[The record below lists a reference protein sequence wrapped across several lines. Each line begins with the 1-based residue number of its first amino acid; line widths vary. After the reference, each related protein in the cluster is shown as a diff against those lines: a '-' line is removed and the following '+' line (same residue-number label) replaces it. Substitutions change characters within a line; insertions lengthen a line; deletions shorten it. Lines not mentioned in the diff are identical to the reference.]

1 METGDFDQTPAPSC
15 RPSLTTLRPDQDDT
29 ATEDTGFSA
38 TRAATSRHHLP
49 KPSTSDPA
57 LVDRDLPAPP
67 VVSRSPPLKTP
78 SRPSKSEVENRDSSA
93 VRNAAALPRQISLVH
108 LSEKMAYSSPIRL
121 VDRECA
127 NTPLHRGGTHVQVH
141 HPGLL
146 DGADFCD
153 NEIQSPGSQSFISS
167 TQPSSPVSN
176 ESMMSG
182 EMHRVLSSGDISVT
196 EVTVPVHR
204 HKGHSIAVKVRPAF
218 SYYPTYS
225 PVLLGDQRGL
235 DYSHSA
241 NKAQPFD
248 PLADNTATVPS
259 DIDDLDAVISRDERR
274 DGDNEGEDDQG
285 LSSPTSKLLAFGP
298 ELPPQKDD
306 YHHHSHKSKVSPY
319 SGAADDRTMAHHLVE
334 TTQFSPIN
342 SESGRRA
349 LTEDGSFPDHSN
361 PERNL
366 PKRTMREYEAMP
378 SYSVKGLQFRNEVEQ
393 QITRGEIPDEGRQVA
408 DPQHRLIYSPIPVSK
423 IRPMFTNEPSS
434 SGHESRSSTFQD
446 GNLQRQAS
454 EGSSARTHSLG
465 STLDYKRTAQWLR
478 EILKYPETYT
488 SKFTELPPRSKMRR
502 PSSASQRRQSEAALS
517 NALPSRRMTGLS
529 SQSGRSEPKID
540 PLLFQRAV
548 NDLEKLMNEAIA
560 LASEVVQR
568 PDTPSCPKIHQPCV
582 TLHARCHSVPGGQD
596 GASQDDDTSGR
607 RTHES
612 PSKFNGVEIQHE
624 SQQARPPYQHAD
636 TYTGAPERPR
646 LNEYLQSYSSER
658 NDATAKEFPIQ
669 KETPPQTVAEASF
682 SVPRRR
688 SSINGGSYTAPG
700 SRKTSNRTPKLNR
713 KKPYSD
719 LTRGTKDFTASQSKP
734 RQSKSAPRSSHA
746 RHASH
751 ESGEDT
757 PNREVAGRRTYTD
770 RGISLRRR
778 SHVSLRGAQGFSLAK
793 SRKRQP
799 TARDWSP
806 VRKRFVAT
814 VACISTALIGMI
826 LGIYAGLVPSI
837 QYYIIDQSHATVHG
851 NTGCFL
857 GLAIPTFFLWPLP
870 LLHGRKPYIMTSL
883 VLAMPLLF
891 PQALA
896 VNTQRLTNTGTWRAM
911 LLASRTLMGGSLG
924 FASMNFHSILMD
936 LFGASLMSTNPHGE
950 VVDHYD
956 ARRHGGGMGVWLGI
970 WTWCWIGSLGIGF
983 LVGACVIDK
992 YPPTWGFYISIIM
1005 IAVVLILN
1013 VLCPEVRRSAFRR
1026 SVAEVRTGGDI
1037 SRRVARGEVMMH
1049 RVKTG
1054 PKWWGQEVYHGILL
1068 TLEMLRQPGFLI
1080 LAVYA
1085 AWIYAQVVLTIVLL
1099 GSLASKFYK
1108 LRSPNVGLL
1117 VGSVALGAILAIPF
1131 QKASFFSRSR
1141 QAQLDSN
1148 KATMER
1154 KIAWSS
1160 HLVRR
1165 TIFTIMLPLG
1175 GVCYA
1180 SVSSGPPMH
1189 IGVPTIFAFCIG
1201 LLSCLAIAECNG
1213 LVMECFDTSDLSPGM
1228 TGRQRSKSGK
1238 AEKRTN
1244 YSSFPRVTAGF
1255 AAIHTLAFVFAA
1267 GASALGG
1274 LVTRTLGQ
1282 QVATGVVAGIL
1293 FILTI
1298 MLLLILA
1305 RFTNVQIVPN
1315 SKMAEMDR
1323 LIEARRR
1330 STIRRASMPDDHQA
1344 AIEEEKAW
1352 RPAMLGNPIGKLRRM
1367 NVFELGSKSRW
1378 QEIRKKNKLV
1388 DENAHLNQAAWN
1400 QGLEALD
1407 DKLSDIQSDVED
1419 FFGLGSVKKRNS
1431 RRLRPSDET
1440 SDSARDIEMT
1450 NLGNQA
1456 SGSRPSLKRFVERE
1470 CVMSQT
1476 VTEENEGLDDH
1487 RRNR

>member
-1 METGDFDQTPAPSC
+1 MEAGDFDQTPAPSC

-38 TRAATSRHHLP
+38 TRAAAFRHHLP
-49 KPSTSDPA
+49 KTSTAGPA
-57 LVDRDLPAPP
+57 LVQRDSPAPP

-78 SRPSKSEVENRDSSA
+78 SQSSKSELENRDSSA
-93 VRNAAALPRQISLVH
+93 VRNASALPRQVSPVL

-121 VDRECA
+121 LDREYVD
-127 NTPLHRGGTHVQVH
+127 TPLHRGDTHAQVH

-146 DGADFCD
+146 DGAGSCD
-153 NEIQSPGSQSFISS
+153 NGIQSPGSQSFISS

-176 ESMMSG
+176 ESTMSG

-196 EVTVPVHR
+196 EVTVPVNR

-218 SYYPTYS
+218 SYYPTYH
-225 PVLLGDQRGL
+225 PVLLGNQRGL
-235 DYSHSA
+235 DYSRSA

-248 PLADNTATVPS
+248 PLTDNAETVPS
-259 DIDDLDAVISRDERR
+259 DIDGINAVISKSELR
-274 DGDNEGEDDQG
+274 DGDDERGDDQELPFPTPKVHASVPETPQEDD
-285 LSSPTSKLLAFGP
+285 
-298 ELPPQKDD
+298 
-306 YHHHSHKSKVSPY
+306 HNHHSPIPKVGPY
-319 SGAADDRTMAHHLVE
+319 SGTADDGAMAYHFVE
-334 TTQFSPIN
+334 TSQFSPIN
-342 SESGRRA
+342 SESGRRGV
-349 LTEDGSFPDHSN
+349 TEDGSFPN
-361 PERNL
+361 KAKPEGNL
-366 PKRTMREYEAMP
+366 PKRLVGEFETMP
-378 SYSVKGLQFRNEVEQ
+378 SYSVTRPQFQDEVEQ
-393 QITRGEIPDEGRQVA
+393 QVIRGEIPDEGKQVS
-408 DPQHRLIYSPIPVSK
+408 DPQHRLIYSPIPISK
-423 IRPMFTNEPSS
+423 IRPIFTNEPSS
-434 SGHESRSSTFQD
+434 SGHESHSSTFKD

-454 EGSSARTHSLG
+454 ENSSARTHSLG

-488 SKFTELPPRSKMRR
+488 SKFTELPPRSKIRR

-517 NALPSRRMTGLS
+517 SALPSRRMTGLS

-607 RTHES
+607 TRES
-612 PSKFNGVEIQHE
+612 STKVHGVEIQNE

-646 LNEYLQSYSSER
+646 LNEILQSYSSER
-658 NDATAKEFPIQ
+658 NDVTSREFPTQ
-669 KETPPQTVAEASF
+669 KETPPQTAAEASF
-682 SVPRRR
+682 SVPGRR
-688 SSINGGSYTAPG
+688 SSINGASYTAPG
-700 SRKTSNRTPKLNR
+700 SRKASDRAPKLNR
-713 KKPYSD
+713 KKPYND
-719 LTRGTKDFTASQSKP
+719 LSRGTKDAAALQSKP
-734 RQSKSAPRSSHA
+734 RQSKSAPRGSHA

-751 ESGEDT
+751 ESVEDA
-757 PNREVAGRRTYTD
+757 PNREVAGRRTHTD
-770 RGISLRRR
+770 RVISLRRR

-793 SRKRQP
+793 SHKRQP

-806 VRKRFVAT
+806 VRKRFVAM

-1141 QAQLDSN
+1141 QAQLNTN

-1165 TIFTIMLPLG
+1165 TIFTIMLPLA

-1189 IGVPTIFAFCIG
+1189 VGVPTIFAFCIG

-1293 FILTI
+1293 FILTV

-1305 RFTNVQIVPN
+1305 RFTNVQIIPN

-1344 AIEEEKAW
+1344 VIEEEKAW

-1431 RRLRPSDET
+1431 RRMRPSDET
-1440 SDSARDIEMT
+1440 SDSAQDIEMT
-1450 NLGNQA
+1450 GLGNQA

-1476 VTEENEGLDDH
+1476 VAEENEGLDDH

>member
-1 METGDFDQTPAPSC
+1 MLLTFSHYAQVQQPQYQADMEAGDSDHTPAPSA
-15 RPSLTTLRPDQDDT
+15 RPSLTMLRPEESHKT
-29 ATEDTGFSA
+29 ADISEISVSK
-38 TRAATSRHHLP
+38 AAAFRHHLL
-49 KPSTSDPA
+49 KTSTSGPT

-67 VVSRSPPLKTP
+67 VVSRSPPIKTP
-78 SRPSKSEVENRDSSA
+78 SQPSEPELENRGVIPSRPAS
-93 VRNAAALPRQISLVH
+93 ALPRLNSLVH
-108 LSEKMAYSSPIRL
+108 RQDKIVSSSPIRL
-121 VDRECA
+121 IDRERVNA
-127 NTPLHRGGTHVQVH
+127 TPLLNYDTHADTHADTH

-146 DGADFCD
+146 EGADFCD
-153 NEIQSPGSQSFISS
+153 YGISS
-167 TQPSSPVSN
+167 TGFRSLISSTEPSSPVSDI
-176 ESMMSG
+176 SMMSG

-196 EVTVPVHR
+196 EVTVPIHR

-218 SYYPTYS
+218 FYHPSHHPVNLRGQHGLNYS
-225 PVLLGDQRGL
+225 R
-235 DYSHSA
+235 SA
-241 NKAQPFD
+241 NKVQPFD
-248 PLADNTATVPS
+248 SGLDHPELAMGST
-259 DIDDLDAVISRDERR
+259 RDSIKKEVK
-274 DGDNEGEDDQG
+274 ETQG
-285 LSSPTSKLLAFGP
+285 LVLPSSNIRAFLP
-298 ELPPQKDD
+298 ELHSGDSHQ
-306 YHHHSHKSKVSPY
+306 YHSHELK
-319 SGAADDRTMAHHLVE
+319 E
-334 TTQFSPIN
+334 
-342 SESGRRA
+342 
-349 LTEDGSFPDHSN
+349 
-361 PERNL
+361 
-366 PKRTMREYEAMP
+366 
-378 SYSVKGLQFRNEVEQ
+378 
-393 QITRGEIPDEGRQVA
+393 
-408 DPQHRLIYSPIPVSK
+408 
-423 IRPMFTNEPSS
+423 
-434 SGHESRSSTFQD
+434 
-446 GNLQRQAS
+446 GNLQRQVS
-454 EGSSARTHSLG
+454 DGSSARTHSLG

-488 SKFTELPPRSKMRR
+488 SKFTELPPKNKAKRS
-502 PSSASQRRQSEAALS
+502 SSAEQRRQSDIALS
-517 NALPSRRMTGLS
+517 NILPSRRMTGLS
-529 SQSGRSEPKID
+529 SHSGRSEPKID
-540 PLLFQRAV
+540 PLIFQRAV

-568 PDTPSCPKIHQPCV
+568 TNTPSCPKPHRASI
-582 TLHARCHSVPGGQD
+582 TLHSRCHSVPGGQD
-596 GASQDDDTSGR
+596 GASQDNGTSDC
-607 RTHES
+607 THES
-612 PSKFNGVEIQHE
+612 PGRLEDVDIHND
-624 SQQARPPYQHAD
+624 SQQKRPLYQHAA
-636 TYTGAPERPR
+636 TYAGAPERPR
-646 LNEYLQSYSSER
+646 LNEILQNYSNTCESATTR
-658 NDATAKEFPIQ
+658 NIPQEVV
-669 KETPPQTVAEASF
+669 PPQVATEASF
-682 SVPRRR
+682 AVPGRR
-688 SSINGGSYTAPG
+688 SSIKGPTYASQGP
-700 SRKTSNRTPKLNR
+700 RKVSGRTQKLNR
-713 KKPYSD
+713 KRQYDD
-719 LTRGTKDFTASQSKP
+719 LARVTKDTTVKGQSRKN
-734 RQSKSAPRSSHA
+734 KSVSRGSHA

-751 ESGEDT
+751 ESGEDD
-757 PNREVAGRRTYTD
+757 PPGREAAGRRAHPD
-770 RGISLRRR
+770 HGINLRRR
-778 SHVSLRGAQGFSLAK
+778 SHISLRGAQGFSLAK

-806 VRKRFVAT
+806 IRKRFVAT
-814 VACISTALIGMI
+814 VACISTALIGVI
-826 LGIYAGLVPSI
+826 LGVYAGLVPSI

-857 GLAIPTFFLWPLP
+857 GLALPTFFLWPLP

-896 VNTQRLTNTGTWRAM
+896 VNAHRLTNTGMWRAM
-911 LLASRTLMGGSLG
+911 LLVSRALMGASLG
-924 FASMNFHSILMD
+924 FASMNFHSILTD
-936 LFGASLMSTNPHGE
+936 LFGASLMNTNPHQE

-983 LVGACVIDK
+983 FVGACVIDK

-1005 IAVVLILN
+1005 IAVVLFLN

-1037 SRRVARGEVMMH
+1037 SRRVARGEIMMH

-1080 LAVYA
+1080 LALYS

-1099 GSLASKFYK
+1099 GSLTSKFYK

-1141 QAQLDSN
+1141 QAQLNTN
-1148 KATMER
+1148 KATMDR
-1154 KIAWSS
+1154 RIAWSS

-1165 TIFTIMLPLG
+1165 TIFTILLPLA

-1180 SVSSGPPMH
+1180 AVSSGPPMH
-1189 IGVPTIFAFCIG
+1189 VGVPTVFAFCIG

-1238 AEKRTN
+1238 SEKRTN

-1255 AAIHTLAFVFAA
+1255 AAIHTLAFIFAA
-1267 GASALGG
+1267 GATALGG

-1305 RFTNVQIVPN
+1305 RFTEVQIIPN
-1315 SKMAEMDR
+1315 TKMEEMDR

-1330 STIRRASMPDDHQA
+1330 STIRRASMPNDHQA
-1344 AIEEEKAW
+1344 AVEEEKAW
-1352 RPAMLGNPIGKLRRM
+1352 RPAMLGNPIGKKRRV

-1419 FFGLGSVKKRNS
+1419 FFGLGSVKKRGS
-1431 RRLRPSDET
+1431 RRLRRSDET
-1440 SDSARDIEMT
+1440 NM
-1450 NLGNQA
+1450 GNQA

-1470 CVMSQT
+1470 CVM
-1476 VTEENEGLDDH
+1476 NDH
-1487 RRNR
+1487 RRNH

>member
-1 METGDFDQTPAPSC
+1 METGDFDQTPAPSG
-15 RPSLTTLRPDQDDT
+15 RPSLTTLRPEEDHEIADT
-29 ATEDTGFSA
+29 SGISA
-38 TRAATSRHHLP
+38 TSPTAFRHHLL
-49 KPSTSDPA
+49 KTSTSGPT
-57 LVDRDLPAPP
+57 LGDRDFPAPP
-67 VVSRSPPLKTP
+67 VISRSPPFKTP
-78 SRPSKSEVENRDSSA
+78 SQSSKPELENRGA
-93 VRNAAALPRQISLVH
+93 VPARPTSALPRQSSPVH
-108 LSEKMAYSSPIRL
+108 PQENIAYSPSIRL
-121 VDRECA
+121 LDRECVK
-127 NTPLHRGGTHVQVH
+127 PSLHEHDTHADTH
-141 HPGLL
+141 HSGLL
-146 DGADFCD
+146 QGVDFCD
-153 NEIQSPGSQSFISS
+153 NGVRSPGSRSFISS
-167 TQPSSPVSN
+167 TDPSSPISDV
-176 ESMMSG
+176 SMMSG

-196 EVTVPVHR
+196 EVTVPIHR

-218 SYYPTYS
+218 SYYPVHH
-225 PVLLGDQRGL
+225 PVIFGDQHGL
-235 DYSHSA
+235 DYSRSA
-241 NKAQPFD
+241 KKVQPFD
-248 PLADNTATVPS
+248 PGADHPEHITSQEGNA
-259 DIDDLDAVISRDERR
+259 INDLE
-274 DGDNEGEDDQG
+274 
-285 LSSPTSKLLAFGP
+285 
-298 ELPPQKDD
+298 
-306 YHHHSHKSKVSPY
+306 
-319 SGAADDRTMAHHLVE
+319 
-334 TTQFSPIN
+334 PIV
-342 SESGRRA
+342 SGRGGCE
-349 LTEDGSFPDHSN
+349 LENKGDGIQ
-361 PERNL
+361 
-366 PKRTMREYEAMP
+366 
-378 SYSVKGLQFRNEVEQ
+378 G
-393 QITRGEIPDEGRQVA
+393 QISD
-408 DPQHRLIYSPIPVSK
+408 
-423 IRPMFTNEPSS
+423 
-434 SGHESRSSTFQD
+434 
-446 GNLQRQAS
+446 
-454 EGSSARTHSLG
+454 GSSARTHSLG

-478 EILKYPETYT
+478 EILKYPETYS
-488 SKFTELPPRSKMRR
+488 SKFTELPPRSKAKRS
-502 PSSASQRRQSEAALS
+502 SSAEQRRQSETALS
-517 NALPSRRMTGLS
+517 SILPSRRMTGLS
-529 SQSGRSEPKID
+529 SHSRRSEPKID
-540 PLLFQRAV
+540 PLIFQRAV

-560 LASEVVQR
+560 LASEAVRR
-568 PDTPSCPKIHQPCV
+568 PDTPPCPKLHQPSIS
-582 TLHARCHSVPGGQD
+582 LNSRCHSVPGGQD
-596 GASQDDDTSGR
+596 GASQDDGTSGC
-607 RTHES
+607 THES
-612 PSKFNGVEIQHE
+612 PGRFEDVDAHVD
-624 SQQARPPYQHAD
+624 SQQKRPLYQHAA
-636 TYTGAPERPR
+636 TYNGAPERPR
-646 LNEYLQSYSSER
+646 LNEILQNYSNTCDSAAAR
-658 NDATAKEFPIQ
+658 DFPVQ
-669 KETPPQTVAEASF
+669 KGAFPQTATEASF
-682 SVPRRR
+682 TVPGRR
-688 SSINGGSYTAPG
+688 SSINGASSVAKGP
-700 SRKTSNRTPKLNR
+700 RKSSARTQKLNR
-713 KKPYSD
+713 KRQYDD
-719 LTRGTKDFTASQSKP
+719 LARGKKDAAVQGKA
-734 RQSKSAPRSSHA
+734 RQSKSAPRGSHP

-751 ESGEDT
+751 ESGEDE
-757 PNREVAGRRTYTD
+757 PPAREAAGRRAHAD
-770 RGISLRRR
+770 HGISLRRR

-793 SRKRQP
+793 
-799 TARDWSP
+799 
-806 VRKRFVAT
+806 FVAT
-814 VACISTALIGMI
+814 VACVSTALIGVI

-857 GLAIPTFFLWPLP
+857 GLAVPTFFLWPLP

-896 VNTQRLTNTGTWRAM
+896 VNAQRLTHTGTWRAM

-924 FASMNFHSILMD
+924 FASMNFHSILTD
-936 LFGASLMSTNPHGE
+936 LFGASLMSTNPHQE

-1005 IAVVLILN
+1005 IAVVLFLN

-1026 SVAEVRTGGDI
+1026 SVAEVRTGADI
-1037 SRRVARGEVMMH
+1037 SRRVARGEIMMH

-1080 LAVYA
+1080 LASYS

-1099 GSLASKFYK
+1099 GSLTSKFYK

-1141 QAQLDSN
+1141 QAQLNTN
-1148 KATMER
+1148 KSTMEKR
-1154 KIAWSS
+1154 IAWSS

-1165 TIFTIMLPLG
+1165 TVFAISLPLA

-1180 SVSSGPPMH
+1180 AVSSGPPMH
-1189 IGVPTIFAFCIG
+1189 VGVPTLFAFCIG

-1238 AEKRTN
+1238 SEKRTN

-1255 AAIHTLAFVFAA
+1255 AAIHTLAFIFAA
-1267 GASALGG
+1267 GATALGG

-1305 RFTNVQIVPN
+1305 RFTEVQIIPN
-1315 SKMAEMDR
+1315 SKMDEMDR

-1330 STIRRASMPDDHQA
+1330 STIRRASMPDDRQA
-1344 AIEEEKAW
+1344 AVEEEKAW
-1352 RPAMLGNPIGKLRRM
+1352 RPAMLGNPIGKRRRM

-1419 FFGLGSVKKRNS
+1419 FFGLGN
-1431 RRLRPSDET
+1431 ET
-1440 SDSARDIEMT
+1440 SESAQDIEMA
-1450 NLGNQA
+1450 NMGNQA

-1476 VTEENEGLDDH
+1476 VAEENEGMDDH
-1487 RRNR
+1487 GRNR

>member
-1 METGDFDQTPAPSC
+1 MEASDFDQRPAPSC
-15 RPSLTTLRPDQDDT
+15 HPSLAALRPEQDDT
-29 ATEDTGFSA
+29 TTGEA
-38 TRAATSRHHLP
+38 GIPTNRAAAFKHHLL
-49 KPSTSDPA
+49 KTSTSGPT

-67 VVSRSPPLKTP
+67 VVSRSPPMKTP
-78 SRPSKSEVENRDSSA
+78 SQSSKSELENRDSCTA
-93 VRNAAALPRQISLVH
+93 RNTPMLPRRISPAH
-108 LSEKMAYSSPIRL
+108 LSEKLAYSSPIRL
-121 VDRECA
+121 NDRECV
-127 NTPLHRGGTHVQVH
+127 NPSLHRDNTHAQVH

-146 DGADFCD
+146 EGADFCG
-153 NEIQSPGSQSFISS
+153 NGVRSPGSQSFISS
-167 TQPSSPVSN
+167 TQPSSPVYDYSV
-176 ESMMSG
+176 MSG
-182 EMHRVLSSGDISVT
+182 ETHRVLSSGDISVT

-218 SYYPTYS
+218 SYYPMHH
-225 PVLLGDQRGL
+225 PVLLGDQHGL
-235 DYSHSA
+235 DYSRSA
-241 NKAQPFD
+241 NKVQPFD
-248 PLADNTATVPS
+248 PRADNLATMTSDDGNIIDSTEAATSGSGRPS
-259 DIDDLDAVISRDERR
+259 D
-274 DGDNEGEDDQG
+274 G
-285 LSSPTSKLLAFGP
+285 
-298 ELPPQKDD
+298 
-306 YHHHSHKSKVSPY
+306 
-319 SGAADDRTMAHHLVE
+319 
-334 TTQFSPIN
+334 
-342 SESGRRA
+342 
-349 LTEDGSFPDHSN
+349 
-361 PERNL
+361 
-366 PKRTMREYEAMP
+366 
-378 SYSVKGLQFRNEVEQ
+378 
-393 QITRGEIPDEGRQVA
+393 
-408 DPQHRLIYSPIPVSK
+408 
-423 IRPMFTNEPSS
+423 
-434 SGHESRSSTFQD
+434 SST
-446 GNLQRQAS
+446 
-454 EGSSARTHSLG
+454 RTHSLG

-488 SKFTELPPRSKMRR
+488 SKFTEMPPKIKSKRS
-502 PSSASQRRQSEAALS
+502 SSAERRRQSDAALS
-517 NALPSRRMTGLS
+517 SILPSRRMTGLS
-529 SQSGRSEPKID
+529 SQSRRSEPKID
-540 PLLFQRAV
+540 PLTFQRAV

-568 PDTPSCPKIHQPCV
+568 PDTPSCPKLHQPCV
-582 TLHARCHSVPGGQD
+582 SLHTHCHSVPGGQD
-596 GASQDDDTSGR
+596 GASQDDDRSGR
-607 RTHES
+607 THDT
-612 PSKFNGVEIQHE
+612 PGKVDDVDLQKE
-624 SQQARPPYQHAD
+624 SQQTRPPYQHAA

-646 LNEYLQSYSSER
+646 LNEILQNYSSAC
-658 NDATAKEFPIQ
+658 NDATARGFPLP
-669 KETPPQTVAEASF
+669 KGTPPQTAAEASF
-682 SVPRRR
+682 SVPGRK
-688 SSINGGSYTAPG
+688 SSINGASHAAPG
-700 SRKTSNRTPKLNR
+700 SRKASDKPHKLNC
-713 KKPYSD
+713 KKPYED
-719 LTRGTKDFTASQSKP
+719 LTRTRDATASQGKP
-734 RQSKSAPRSSHA
+734 RQSKSAPRGSHA

-751 ESGEDT
+751 ESGEDDA
-757 PNREVAGRRTYTD
+757 PGREVASRRTHAD

-806 VRKRFVAT
+806 IRKRFVAA
-814 VACISTALIGMI
+814 VACISTALIGII

-936 LFGASLMSTNPHGE
+936 LFGASLMSTNPHQE

-983 LVGACVIDK
+983 FVGACVIDK

-1005 IAVVLILN
+1005 IAVVLFLN

-1037 SRRVARGEVMMH
+1037 SRRVARGEIMMH

-1080 LAVYA
+1080 LALYS

-1099 GSLASKFYK
+1099 GSLTSKFYR

-1141 QAQLDSN
+1141 QAQLNTN

-1165 TIFTIMLPLG
+1165 TVFTILLPLA

-1180 SVSSGPPMH
+1180 AVSSGPPMH
-1189 IGVPTIFAFCIG
+1189 VGVPTVFAFFVG

-1228 TGRQRSKSGK
+1228 TGRQRSKSSK
-1238 AEKRTN
+1238 TEKRTN

-1255 AAIHTLAFVFAA
+1255 AAIHTLAFIFAA
-1267 GASALGG
+1267 GATALGG

-1293 FILTI
+1293 FILTV

-1305 RFTNVQIVPN
+1305 RFTDVQIIPS
-1315 SKMAEMDR
+1315 SKMEEMDR

-1344 AIEEEKAW
+1344 VVEEEKAW
-1352 RPAMLGNPIGKLRRM
+1352 RPAMLGNPIGKKRRM

-1407 DKLSDIQSDVED
+1407 DKLSDIQSD
-1419 FFGLGSVKKRNS
+1419 KRNS
-1431 RRLRPSDET
+1431 RPQ
-1440 SDSARDIEMT
+1440 DIEMT
-1450 NLGNQA
+1450 RLGNQA
-1456 SGSRPSLKRFVERE
+1456 SGSRSSLKRFVERE

-1476 VTEENEGLDDH
+1476 VAEENEGLDDH

>member
-1 METGDFDQTPAPSC
+1 MAY
-15 RPSLTTLRPDQDDT
+15 PSL
-29 ATEDTGFSA
+29 
-38 TRAATSRHHLP
+38 
-49 KPSTSDPA
+49 
-57 LVDRDLPAPP
+57 
-67 VVSRSPPLKTP
+67 
-78 SRPSKSEVENRDSSA
+78 
-93 VRNAAALPRQISLVH
+93 
-108 LSEKMAYSSPIRL
+108 IRL
-121 VDRECA
+121 IDRECV
-127 NTPLHRGGTHVQVH
+127 NISLHRGDTHAQVH
-141 HPGLL
+141 YPGLL
-146 DGADFCD
+146 DGADFCE
-153 NEIQSPGSQSFISS
+153 NGNRSPGSQSFISS
-167 TQPSSPVSN
+167 THPSSPVSDDTL
-176 ESMMSG
+176 MSG

-218 SYYPTYS
+218 FHYPAHYPEFLGYRRDLDYS
-225 PVLLGDQRGL
+225 RSANKVQPFDLVADNVATATSKDGHTIDDLEAVDSKSGRRDGGNDGEGDQR
-235 DYSHSA
+235 
-241 NKAQPFD
+241 
-248 PLADNTATVPS
+248 
-259 DIDDLDAVISRDERR
+259 
-274 DGDNEGEDDQG
+274 
-285 LSSPTSKLLAFGP
+285 SSFPTSKLRAFVP
-298 ELPPQKDD
+298 ELPQQDD
-306 YHHHSHKSKVSPY
+306 HQYHSDKPKVRPY
-319 SGAADDRTMAHHLVE
+319 SRTADDKVMFHHLVE
-334 TTQFSPIN
+334 TTRFSPIN
-342 SESGRRA
+342 NEFERRA
-349 LTEDGSFPDHSN
+349 VTEDDSFSHHTSLEN
-361 PERNL
+361 T
-366 PKRTMREYEAMP
+366 PKRAMGDFETMLSRNNEASQFQYET
-378 SYSVKGLQFRNEVEQ
+378 EQ
-393 QITRGEIPDEGRQVA
+393 KVIGREIPDDVKEIA
-408 DPQHRLIYSPIPVSK
+408 NSQHRLIYSPIPVSK
-423 IRPMFTNEPSS
+423 IRPIFTNQPSS
-434 SGHESRSSTFQD
+434 SGHESHSSD
-446 GNLQRQAS
+446 GNLQRQTS
-454 EGSSARTHSLG
+454 DGSSARTHSLG

-478 EILKYPETYT
+478 EILKATPK
-488 SKFTELPPRSKMRR
+488 SKAKR
-502 PSSASQRRQSEAALS
+502 PSSASQQRQSDTALS
-517 NALPSRRMTGLS
+517 SVLPSRRMTGLS
-529 SQSGRSEPKID
+529 SQSRRSEPKID
-540 PLLFQRAV
+540 PLIFQRAV

-582 TLHARCHSVPGGQD
+582 SLHTRCHSVPGGQD
-596 GASQDDDTSGR
+596 GASQDDDTLG
-607 RTHES
+607 RTHDS
-612 PSKFNGVEIQHE
+612 QGKFNDVDLQNEG
-624 SQQARPPYQHAD
+624 QQMRPLYQHAA

-646 LNEYLQSYSSER
+646 LNEIIQNYSSEC
-658 NDATAKEFPIQ
+658 NEMTPKVFPIR
-669 KETPPQTVAEASF
+669 KEAHPQTAAEASF
-682 SVPRRR
+682 GVPGRK
-688 SSINGGSYTAPG
+688 SSIKGASYAAPS
-700 SRKTSNRTPKLNR
+700 SRKASDRKPKLNR
-713 KKPYSD
+713 KKQYED
-719 LTRGTKDFTASQSKP
+719 LSRGTKDTTALQGKP
-734 RQSKSAPRSSHA
+734 RQSKSVPRGSHA

-751 ESGEDT
+751 ESGEDDT
-757 PNREVAGRRTYTD
+757 PGREVAGRRTHND
-770 RGISLRRR
+770 HGISLRRR
-778 SHVSLRGAQGFSLAK
+778 SH
-793 SRKRQP
+793 
-799 TARDWSP
+799 SP
-806 VRKRFVAT
+806 IRKRFVAT
-814 VACISTALIGMI
+814 VACISTALIGII

-936 LFGASLMSTNPHGE
+936 LFGASLMSTNPHQE

-983 LVGACVIDK
+983 FVGACVIDK
-992 YPPTWGFYISIIM
+992 YPPTWGFYISIII

-1037 SRRVARGEVMMH
+1037 SRRVARGEIMMH

-1080 LAVYA
+1080 LAIYS

-1099 GSLASKFYK
+1099 GSLTSKFYK

-1141 QAQLDSN
+1141 QAQLNTN
-1148 KATMER
+1148 KATMEK

-1165 TIFTIMLPLG
+1165 TIFTILLPLA

-1189 IGVPTIFAFCIG
+1189 VGVPTVFAFCIG

-1238 AEKRTN
+1238 SEKRTN

-1255 AAIHTLAFVFAA
+1255 AAIHTLAFIFAA
-1267 GASALGG
+1267 GATALGG

-1293 FILTI
+1293 FILTV

-1305 RFTNVQIVPN
+1305 RFTNVQIIPN
-1315 SKMAEMDR
+1315 SKMEEMDR

-1344 AIEEEKAW
+1344 VVEEEKAW
-1352 RPAMLGNPIGKLRRM
+1352 RPAMLGNPIGKMRRM

-1419 FFGLGSVKKRNS
+1419 FFGLGSVKKRSS

-1440 SDSARDIEMT
+1440 SDSAQDIEMT
-1450 NLGNQA
+1450 GLGNQA

-1476 VTEENEGLDDH
+1476 VAEENEGLDDH

>member
-1 METGDFDQTPAPSC
+1 M
-15 RPSLTTLRPDQDDT
+15 
-29 ATEDTGFSA
+29 
-38 TRAATSRHHLP
+38 
-49 KPSTSDPA
+49 SD
-57 LVDRDLPAPP
+57 
-67 VVSRSPPLKTP
+67 
-78 SRPSKSEVENRDSSA
+78 
-93 VRNAAALPRQISLVH
+93 
-108 LSEKMAYSSPIRL
+108 
-121 VDRECA
+121 
-127 NTPLHRGGTHVQVH
+127 
-141 HPGLL
+141 
-146 DGADFCD
+146 
-153 NEIQSPGSQSFISS
+153 
-167 TQPSSPVSN
+167 
-176 ESMMSG
+176 
-182 EMHRVLSSGDISVT
+182 
-196 EVTVPVHR
+196 
-204 HKGHSIAVKVRPAF
+204 
-218 SYYPTYS
+218 
-225 PVLLGDQRGL
+225 
-235 DYSHSA
+235 
-241 NKAQPFD
+241 
-248 PLADNTATVPS
+248 
-259 DIDDLDAVISRDERR
+259 
-274 DGDNEGEDDQG
+274 
-285 LSSPTSKLLAFGP
+285 
-298 ELPPQKDD
+298 
-306 YHHHSHKSKVSPY
+306 
-319 SGAADDRTMAHHLVE
+319 
-334 TTQFSPIN
+334 
-342 SESGRRA
+342 
-349 LTEDGSFPDHSN
+349 
-361 PERNL
+361 
-366 PKRTMREYEAMP
+366 
-378 SYSVKGLQFRNEVEQ
+378 
-393 QITRGEIPDEGRQVA
+393 
-408 DPQHRLIYSPIPVSK
+408 
-423 IRPMFTNEPSS
+423 
-434 SGHESRSSTFQD
+434 
-446 GNLQRQAS
+446 
-454 EGSSARTHSLG
+454 GSSARAHSLG

-488 SKFTELPPRSKMRR
+488 SKFTELPSKTKDKRS
-502 PSSASQRRQSEAALS
+502 SSAEQRRQSDTALS
-517 NALPSRRMTGLS
+517 SILPSRRMTGLS
-529 SQSGRSEPKID
+529 SHSRRSEPKID
-540 PLLFQRAV
+540 PLIFQRAV

-568 PDTPSCPKIHQPCV
+568 ADSPSCPKPHRVSI
-582 TLHARCHSVPGGQD
+582 TLQSRSHSVPGGQD
-596 GASQDDDTSGR
+596 GASQDNGTSDC
-607 RTHES
+607 THES
-612 PSKFNGVEIQHE
+612 PGRLEDVDIQDD
-624 SQQARPPYQHAD
+624 SQQKRPLYQHAA
-636 TYTGAPERPR
+636 TYAGAPERPR
-646 LNEYLQSYSSER
+646 LNEILQNYSNTCESAAAI
-658 NDATAKEFPIQ
+658 NFPVQ
-669 KETPPQTVAEASF
+669 EAPPSQAVGEASVA
-682 SVPRRR
+682 VPGRR
-688 SSINGGSYTAPG
+688 SSIQGATYTSQGPHKASG
-700 SRKTSNRTPKLNR
+700 RAQKLTRKRQYDDLANRTKDAAVEGKSR
-713 KKPYSD
+713 QAKAAS
-719 LTRGTKDFTASQSKP
+719 RG
-734 RQSKSAPRSSHA
+734 SHA

-751 ESGEDT
+751 ESGEDD
-757 PNREVAGRRTYTD
+757 PPGREAANRRPHAD
-770 RGISLRRR
+770 HGISLRRR

-806 VRKRFVAT
+806 IRKRFVAT
-814 VACISTALIGMI
+814 VACISTALIGVI
-826 LGIYAGLVPSI
+826 LGVYAGLVPSI

-896 VNTQRLTNTGTWRAM
+896 VNAQRLTNTGMWRAT
-911 LLASRTLMGGSLG
+911 LLVSRALMGASLG
-924 FASMNFHSILMD
+924 FASMNFHSILTD
-936 LFGASLMSTNPHGE
+936 LFGASLMSTNPHQE

-983 LVGACVIDK
+983 FVGACVIDK

-1005 IAVVLILN
+1005 IAVVLFLN

-1037 SRRVARGEVMMH
+1037 SRRVARGEIMMH

-1080 LAVYA
+1080 LALYS

-1099 GSLASKFYK
+1099 GSLTSKFYK

-1141 QAQLDSN
+1141 QAQLNTN
-1148 KATMER
+1148 KATMDR

-1165 TIFTIMLPLG
+1165 TIFTILLPLA

-1180 SVSSGPPMH
+1180 AVSSGPPMH
-1189 IGVPTIFAFCIG
+1189 VGVPTVFAFCIG

-1238 AEKRTN
+1238 SEKRTN

-1255 AAIHTLAFVFAA
+1255 AAIHTLAFIFAA
-1267 GASALGG
+1267 GATALGG

-1298 MLLLILA
+1298 LLLLILA
-1305 RFTNVQIVPN
+1305 RFTEVQIIPN
-1315 SKMAEMDR
+1315 TKMEEMDR

-1330 STIRRASMPDDHQA
+1330 STIRRASMPNDHQA
-1344 AIEEEKAW
+1344 AVEEEKAW
-1352 RPAMLGNPIGKLRRM
+1352 RPAMLGNPIGKKRRV

-1388 DENAHLNQAAWN
+1388 DENAHLNQAAWT

-1419 FFGLGSVKKRNS
+1419 FFGLGSVKKRGS
-1431 RRLRPSDET
+1431 RRLRRSDET
-1440 SDSARDIEMT
+1440 SESAQDIEMV
-1450 NLGNQA
+1450 NMGNQA

-1476 VTEENEGLDDH
+1476 VAEENEGQDDH
-1487 RRNR
+1487 RRKH

>member
-1 METGDFDQTPAPSC
+1 MLLTLSHSTQVLQPHLHHQTDMEAGDFDQTPAPSC

-38 TRAATSRHHLP
+38 SRAAAFKHHLL
-49 KPSTSDPA
+49 KTSTSGPA

-78 SRPSKSEVENRDSSA
+78 SRSSKSELENRDSSA
-93 VRNAAALPRQISLVH
+93 VRNASVLPRQISPVH
-108 LSEKMAYSSPIRL
+108 LSEKTAYSSPIRL
-121 VDRECA
+121 VDREFV
-127 NTPLHRGGTHVQVH
+127 NTPLHRGPTHAQVH

-146 DGADFCD
+146 EGADFCD
-153 NEIQSPGSQSFISS
+153 NGIRSPGSQSFISS
-167 TQPSSPVSN
+167 TQPSSPISS

-218 SYYPTYS
+218 SYYPTYH

-235 DYSHSA
+235 DYSRSA

-248 PLADNTATVPS
+248 PTADDAATIPNKPRGG
-259 DIDDLDAVISRDERR
+259 DA
-274 DGDNEGEDDQG
+274 EGGDDQG
-285 LSSPTSKLLAFGP
+285 LPFPTSKLRAFVP
-298 ELPPQKDD
+298 EFPPQEDNH
-306 YHHHSHKSKVSPY
+306 HHHSHKPKARPY
-319 SGAADDRTMAHHLVE
+319 SRTADDRD
-334 TTQFSPIN
+334 
-342 SESGRRA
+342 R
-349 LTEDGSFPDHSN
+349 
-361 PERNL
+361 
-366 PKRTMREYEAMP
+366 
-378 SYSVKGLQFRNEVEQ
+378 
-393 QITRGEIPDEGRQVA
+393 
-408 DPQHRLIYSPIPVSK
+408 
-423 IRPMFTNEPSS
+423 
-434 SGHESRSSTFQD
+434 
-446 GNLQRQAS
+446 NLQRQAS

-465 STLDYKRTAQWLR
+465 STLDYKRTTQWLR

-488 SKFTELPPRSKMRR
+488 SKFTELPPRRKTKRS
-502 PSSASQRRQSEAALS
+502 SSASQRRQSEAALS
-517 NALPSRRMTGLS
+517 SVLPSRRMTGLS

-560 LASEVVQR
+560 LASEVIQR

-582 TLHARCHSVPGGQD
+582 SLHARCHSVPGGQD

-607 RTHES
+607 THES
-612 PSKFNGVEIQHE
+612 VGKFNGVDIQNE
-624 SQQARPPYQHAD
+624 SQQTRPLYQHAA

-646 LNEYLQSYSSER
+646 LNEILQNSSSER
-658 NDATAKEFPIQ
+658 NDATARGFPIQ
-669 KETPPQTVAEASF
+669 KKTPLQTAAEASF
-682 SVPRRR
+682 NVPGRK
-688 SSINGGSYTAPG
+688 SSITGPSNAAPS
-700 SRKTSNRTPKLNR
+700 SRKALDRAPKLNR
-713 KKPYSD
+713 KKPYDD
-719 LTRGTKDFTASQSKP
+719 LSRGTKDATALQSKP
-734 RQSKSAPRSSHA
+734 RQSKSAPRGSHA

-751 ESGEDT
+751 ESGEEA
-757 PNREVAGRRTYTD
+757 PSREVVGRRTHTD

-793 SRKRQP
+793 SHKRQP

-814 VACISTALIGMI
+814 VACISTALIGII

-857 GLAIPTFFLWPLP
+857 GLAIPTFLLWPLP

-936 LFGASLMSTNPHGE
+936 LFGASLMSTNPHQE

-983 LVGACVIDK
+983 FVGASVIDK

-1005 IAVVLILN
+1005 IAVVLFLN

-1037 SRRVARGEVMMH
+1037 SRRVARGEIMMH

-1080 LAVYA
+1080 LAVYS

-1099 GSLASKFYK
+1099 GSLTSKFYK

-1141 QAQLDSN
+1141 QAQLNTN
-1148 KATMER
+1148 KATLER

-1165 TIFTIMLPLG
+1165 TVFTILLPLA

-1189 IGVPTIFAFCIG
+1189 VGVPTIFAFCIG

-1228 TGRQRSKSGK
+1228 TGRQRSKSGNS
-1238 AEKRTN
+1238 EKRTN

-1255 AAIHTLAFVFAA
+1255 AAIHTLAFIFAA

-1305 RFTNVQIVPN
+1305 RFTDVQIIPN
-1315 SKMAEMDR
+1315 SKMEEMDR

-1344 AIEEEKAW
+1344 VVEEEKAW
-1352 RPAMLGNPIGKLRRM
+1352 RPAMLGNPVGKKRRM

-1440 SDSARDIEMT
+1440 SDSAQDIEMT
-1450 NLGNQA
+1450 SLGNQA

-1476 VTEENEGLDDH
+1476 VAEENEGLDDH

>member
-1 METGDFDQTPAPSC
+1 MLLTLSHSTQVHQPWHQTDMEAGDFDQTPAPSC
-15 RPSLTTLRPDQDDT
+15 RPSLATLRPGQDDAPT
-29 ATEDTGFSA
+29 DEAGISTS
-38 TRAATSRHHLP
+38 RAVAFRHHLL
-49 KPSTSDPA
+49 KASTNDTT

-67 VVSRSPPLKTP
+67 VVSRSPPIKTP
-78 SRPSKSEVENRDSSA
+78 SQSSKSELENRDSSA
-93 VRNAAALPRQISLVH
+93 VRNASVLPRRISPVH
-108 LSEKMAYSSPIRL
+108 LSEKVAYSSPIRL
-121 VDRECA
+121 IDRQSV
-127 NTPLHRGGTHVQVH
+127 NTPLPRDNTHAQVY
-141 HPGLL
+141 HPELL
-146 DGADFCD
+146 GRADFCD
-153 NEIQSPGSQSFISS
+153 DGIRSPGFESFASS
-167 TQPSSPVSN
+167 TRPSSPITDDSL
-176 ESMMSG
+176 MSG

-196 EVTVPVHR
+196 EVTVPIHR

-218 SYYPTYS
+218 SYYPTHD
-225 PVLLGDQRGL
+225 PVLLGDQRGV

-241 NKAQPFD
+241 NKVQPFD
-248 PLADNTATVPS
+248 PLVNSSTTISNEDNHRNGGMEAAIP
-259 DIDDLDAVISRDERR
+259 RRERH
-274 DGDNEGEDDQG
+274 DGEDEGGNDQS
-285 LSSPTSKLLAFGP
+285 LSFTTSKLRVFTP
-298 ELPPQKDD
+298 ESTQEQS
-306 YHHHSHKSKVSPY
+306 HHFHTDKLK
-319 SGAADDRTMAHHLVE
+319 
-334 TTQFSPIN
+334 
-342 SESGRRA
+342 
-349 LTEDGSFPDHSN
+349 
-361 PERNL
+361 
-366 PKRTMREYEAMP
+366 
-378 SYSVKGLQFRNEVEQ
+378 
-393 QITRGEIPDEGRQVA
+393 
-408 DPQHRLIYSPIPVSK
+408 
-423 IRPMFTNEPSS
+423 
-434 SGHESRSSTFQD
+434 D

-454 EGSSARTHSLG
+454 DGSSARTQSLG

-488 SKFTELPPRSKMRR
+488 SKFTEMPPKSKARRS
-502 PSSASQRRQSEAALS
+502 SSASQRRQSEAALS
-517 NALPSRRMTGLS
+517 SVLPSRRMTGLS
-529 SQSGRSEPKID
+529 SHSGRSEPKID
-540 PLLFQRAV
+540 PLIFQRAV

-568 PDTPSCPKIHQPCV
+568 PGTPSSPKTHQPCV
-582 TLHARCHSVPGGQD
+582 SLHTHCYSVPGGQD
-596 GASQDDDTSGR
+596 GASQDDDMSSHMR
-607 RTHES
+607 ES
-612 PSKFNGVEIQHE
+612 PGKLNNVDLQSE
-624 SQQARPPYQHAD
+624 SQQTRPLYQHAA

-646 LNEYLQSYSSER
+646 LNEIIQNYSSEC
-658 NDATAKEFPIQ
+658 NDATARGFPMQ
-669 KETPPQTVAEASF
+669 KRVPPLTAAEASF
-682 SVPRRR
+682 SVPGRK
-688 SSINGGSYTAPG
+688 SSTNGAIYTVPG
-700 SRKTSNRTPKLNR
+700 ASKAVDKTPKLNR
-713 KKPYSD
+713 KRQYDDLSRGIKGGAAAQRKSRQGKPVP
-719 LTRGTKDFTASQSKP
+719 RG
-734 RQSKSAPRSSHA
+734 SHA

-751 ESGEDT
+751 ESGEDDAPT
-757 PNREVAGRRTYTD
+757 RDAAGRRTLVD
-770 RGISLRRR
+770 RGINLRRR

-793 SRKRQP
+793 SHKRQP
-799 TARDWSP
+799 TARDY
-806 VRKRFVAT
+806 
-814 VACISTALIGMI
+814 TALIGII

-896 VNTQRLTNTGTWRAM
+896 VNAQRLTNTGTWRAM
-911 LLASRTLMGGSLG
+911 LLASRTVMGGSLG

-936 LFGASLMSTNPHGE
+936 LFGASLMSANPHQE

-970 WTWCWIGSLGIGF
+970 WTWCWVGSLGIGF
-983 LVGACVIDK
+983 FVGACVIDK
-992 YPPTWGFYISIIM
+992 YPPTWGFYISIII
-1005 IAVVLILN
+1005 IAVVLFLN

-1026 SVAEVRTGGDI
+1026 SVAEVRTGEDI
-1037 SRRVARGEVMMH
+1037 SRRVARGEIMMH

-1080 LAVYA
+1080 LAVYS

-1141 QAQLDSN
+1141 QAQLNTN
-1148 KATMER
+1148 KATMDR

-1165 TIFTIMLPLG
+1165 TIFTILLPLS

-1189 IGVPTIFAFCIG
+1189 VGVPTIFAFCIG

-1238 AEKRTN
+1238 SEKRTN

-1255 AAIHTLAFVFAA
+1255 AAIHTLAFIFAA
-1267 GASALGG
+1267 GATALGG

-1293 FILTI
+1293 FVLTV

-1305 RFTNVQIVPN
+1305 RFTDVQIIPN
-1315 SKMAEMDR
+1315 SKMEEMDR

-1344 AIEEEKAW
+1344 VVEEEKAW
-1352 RPAMLGNPIGKLRRM
+1352 RPAMLGNPIGKKRRM
-1367 NVFELGSKSRW
+1367 NVLELGSKSRW

-1388 DENAHLNQAAWN
+1388 DENAHLNQAAWT

-1440 SDSARDIEMT
+1440 SDSAQDIEMT

>member
-1 METGDFDQTPAPSC
+1 M
-15 RPSLTTLRPDQDDT
+15 
-29 ATEDTGFSA
+29 
-38 TRAATSRHHLP
+38 
-49 KPSTSDPA
+49 
-57 LVDRDLPAPP
+57 
-67 VVSRSPPLKTP
+67 
-78 SRPSKSEVENRDSSA
+78 
-93 VRNAAALPRQISLVH
+93 
-108 LSEKMAYSSPIRL
+108 
-121 VDRECA
+121 
-127 NTPLHRGGTHVQVH
+127 
-141 HPGLL
+141 
-146 DGADFCD
+146 
-153 NEIQSPGSQSFISS
+153 
-167 TQPSSPVSN
+167 
-176 ESMMSG
+176 
-182 EMHRVLSSGDISVT
+182 LSSGDISVT
-196 EVTVPVHR
+196 EVTVPIHR

-218 SYYPTYS
+218 SYYPSHYPGT
-225 PVLLGDQRGL
+225 LGGL
-235 DYSHSA
+235 NYHRSVNKVQAFDSVVDDSELTRRPNRDDVEKNIIETQGLALSSSKVGAFLPELHPEDDHQYHSREF
-241 NKAQPFD
+241 KVKPWSG
-248 PLADNTATVPS
+248 T
-259 DIDDLDAVISRDERR
+259 
-274 DGDNEGEDDQG
+274 DGDE
-285 LSSPTSKLLAFGP
+285 TS
-298 ELPPQKDD
+298 
-306 YHHHSHKSKVSPY
+306 HHHQFPSTDIGSEHLAIGGNDQLPGRESHDGPSKRVM
-319 SGAADDRTMAHHLVE
+319 GEFEMALSH
-334 TTQFSPIN
+334 
-342 SESGRRA
+342 
-349 LTEDGSFPDHSN
+349 GSN
-361 PERNL
+361 
-366 PKRTMREYEAMP
+366 
-378 SYSVKGLQFRNEVEQ
+378 GQ
-393 QITRGEIPDEGRQVA
+393 QIENEAEIQDIGAHTPFEDRKYTPSE
-408 DPQHRLIYSPIPVSK
+408 HLIYSPIPVSK
-423 IRPMFTNEPSS
+423 IRPCFTVQPSS
-434 SGHESRSSTFQD
+434 SGHESHSSASKIGPVQQD
-446 GNLQRQAS
+446 PYATVTSDKPHLQMGLGQSLHSWEGNLQRQVS
-454 EGSSARTHSLG
+454 DGSSARTQSLG

-488 SKFTELPPRSKMRR
+488 SKFTELPPKNQAKRS
-502 PSSASQRRQSEAALS
+502 SSAEHRRQSDTALS
-517 NALPSRRMTGLS
+517 SIHPSRRMTGLS
-529 SQSGRSEPKID
+529 SHSRRSEPKID
-540 PLLFQRAV
+540 PLIFQRAV

-560 LASEVVQR
+560 LASEVVQSA
-568 PDTPSCPKIHQPCV
+568 DSPSCSKPHRASI
-582 TLHARCHSVPGGQD
+582 TLHSRCHSVPGGQD
-596 GASQDDDTSGR
+596 GASQDNGTSDC
-607 RTHES
+607 THES
-612 PSKFNGVEIQHE
+612 PGGLEDVDIHND
-624 SQQARPPYQHAD
+624 SQQKRPLYQHAA

-646 LNEYLQSYSSER
+646 LNEILQNYSNKGE
-658 NDATAKEFPIQ
+658 NATATNFPVH
-669 KETPPQTVAEASF
+669 EAPPPQAVAEASLA
-682 SVPRRR
+682 VPGRR
-688 SSINGGSYTAPG
+688 SSVKGVGFASQGP
-700 SRKTSNRTPKLNR
+700 RKASGRTQKLNR
-713 KKPYSD
+713 KRQYDD
-719 LTRGTKDFTASQSKP
+719 LAKGTKDNTVQSQSRQTKP
-734 RQSKSAPRSSHA
+734 KSRGSHA

-751 ESGEDT
+751 ESGEDD
-757 PNREVAGRRTYTD
+757 PSGREAAGRRPHAD
-770 RGISLRRR
+770 HGISLRRR

-793 SRKRQP
+793 SAKRQP

-814 VACISTALIGMI
+814 VACISTALIGII
-826 LGIYAGLVPSI
+826 LGVYAGLVPSI

-857 GLAIPTFFLWPLP
+857 GLALPTFFLWPLP

-896 VNTQRLTNTGTWRAM
+896 VNAQRLTNTGMWRAT
-911 LLASRTLMGGSLG
+911 LLVSRALMGASLG
-924 FASMNFHSILMD
+924 FASMNFHSILTD
-936 LFGASLMSTNPHGE
+936 LFGASLMSTNPHQE

-956 ARRHGGGMGVWLGI
+956 ARRHGGGMGVWLGV
-970 WTWCWIGSLGIGF
+970 WTWCWIGSLGVGF
-983 LVGACVIDK
+983 FVGACVIDK

-1005 IAVVLILN
+1005 IAVVLFLN

-1026 SVAEVRTGGDI
+1026 SVAEVRTNGDI
-1037 SRRVARGEVMMH
+1037 SRRVARGEIMMH

-1080 LAVYA
+1080 LALYS

-1099 GSLASKFYK
+1099 GSLTSKFYK

-1141 QAQLDSN
+1141 QAQLNTN
-1148 KATMER
+1148 KATMDK

-1165 TIFTIMLPLG
+1165 TIFTILLPLT

-1180 SVSSGPPMH
+1180 AVSSGPPMH
-1189 IGVPTIFAFCIG
+1189 VGVPTVFAFCIG

-1238 AEKRTN
+1238 SEKRTN

-1267 GASALGG
+1267 GATALGG

-1305 RFTNVQIVPN
+1305 RFTDVQIVPS
-1315 SKMAEMDR
+1315 SKMEEMDR

-1330 STIRRASMPDDHQA
+1330 STIRRASMPNDHKA
-1344 AIEEEKAW
+1344 AVEEEKAW
-1352 RPAMLGNPIGKLRRM
+1352 RPAMLGNPIGKKRRV

-1419 FFGLGSVKKRNS
+1419 FFGLGSVKKRGS
-1431 RRLRPSDET
+1431 RRLRRSDET
-1440 SDSARDIEMT
+1440 SESAQDIEMV
-1450 NLGNQA
+1450 NMGNQA

-1476 VTEENEGLDDH
+1476 VAEENEGQDDH

>member
-1 METGDFDQTPAPSC
+1 MLLTLFHYTQVYQPRHQADMETGDFDQTPAPSS
-15 RPSLTTLRPDQDDT
+15 RPSLATLRLEEGGHAY
-29 ATEDTGFSA
+29 ATTDASA
-38 TRAATSRHHLP
+38 NRAAAPRHHLL
-49 KPSTSDPA
+49 KTSASGPT
-57 LVDRDLPAPP
+57 LVDGDLPAPP
-67 VVSRSPPLKTP
+67 VVSRSPSIETP
-78 SRPSKSEVENRDSSA
+78 PQSGLLEDGGAVPPRPAS
-93 VRNAAALPRQISLVH
+93 ALPRQSSPVRFP
-108 LSEKMAYSSPIRL
+108 EKPAYSAPIQL
-121 VDRECA
+121 VDRECV
-127 NTPLHRGGTHVQVH
+127 NPSLHEHDAQADVH
-141 HPGLL
+141 HPGRLEA
-146 DGADFCD
+146 ADFCD
-153 NEIQSPGSQSFISS
+153 HGVRSAGSRSLISS
-167 TQPSSPVSN
+167 SHPSSPISDV
-176 ESMMSG
+176 SMMSG
-182 EMHRVLSSGDISVT
+182 EMHRLLSSGDISVT
-196 EVTVPVHR
+196 EVTVPIHR

-218 SYYPTYS
+218 SYYPVHH
-225 PVLLGDQRGL
+225 PVIFGHHHGL
-235 DYSHSA
+235 EHSRSA
-241 NKAQPFD
+241 NKVQPFD
-248 PLADNTATVPS
+248 PGAYHPDIATEQHGDGINGLEAAASGRTRREPGNQEDEAQGGVFPASKVGAFVPE
-259 DIDDLDAVISRDERR
+259 SRRE
-274 DGDNEGEDDQG
+274 DG
-285 LSSPTSKLLAFGP
+285 
-298 ELPPQKDD
+298 
-306 YHHHSHKSKVSPY
+306 HHYSSHKLKVRPY
-319 SGAADDRTMAHHLVE
+319 TGTDDDGASRRRRVEGSG
-334 TTQFSPIN
+334 QF
-342 SESGRRA
+342 
-349 LTEDGSFPDHSN
+349 
-361 PERNL
+361 
-366 PKRTMREYEAMP
+366 
-378 SYSVKGLQFRNEVEQ
+378 
-393 QITRGEIPDEGRQVA
+393 
-408 DPQHRLIYSPIPVSK
+408 DP
-423 IRPMFTNEPSS
+423 
-434 SGHESRSSTFQD
+434 D

-454 EGSSARTHSLG
+454 NGSSARTHSLG

-488 SKFTELPPRSKMRR
+488 SKFTELPPKSRPMRS
-502 PSSASQRRQSEAALS
+502 SSAEQRRQSETALS
-517 NALPSRRMTGLS
+517 SVIPSRRMTGLS
-529 SQSGRSEPKID
+529 SHSGRSEPKID
-540 PLLFQRAV
+540 PLVFQRAV

-560 LASEVVQR
+560 LASEAARR
-568 PDTPSCPKIHQPCV
+568 PDTPPCPKRHQPSIS
-582 TLHARCHSVPGGQD
+582 LHSRCHSVPGGQD
-596 GASQDDDTSGR
+596 GASQGDGTSGC
-607 RTHES
+607 THES
-612 PSKFNGVEIQHE
+612 PGSRYEEIDLH
-624 SQQARPPYQHAD
+624 SASRQQQRPIYQHAA
-636 TYTGAPERPR
+636 TYTSAPERPR
-646 LNEYLQSYSSER
+646 LNQIIQNYP
-658 NDATAKEFPIQ
+658 NAGDDAAARGFPLRKGPSPPTA
-669 KETPPQTVAEASF
+669 AEASLT
-682 SVPRRR
+682 VPGRR
-688 SSINGGSYTAPG
+688 SSINGASNAAAGP
-700 SRKTSNRTPKLNR
+700 RKASARAQKLKH
-713 KKPYSD
+713 KKPYDD
-719 LTRGTKDFTASQSKP
+719 LARGATDAPLQGKSWQGKP
-734 RQSKSAPRSSHA
+734 APRSSHA

-751 ESGEDT
+751 ESGDDD
-757 PNREVAGRRTYTD
+757 PPRREAAGRRVHAD
-770 RGISLRRR
+770 HGVSLRRR

-814 VACISTALIGMI
+814 VACVSTALVGVI

-870 LLHGRKPYIMTSL
+870 LLHGRKPYITASL

-896 VNTQRLTNTGTWRAM
+896 VNAQRLTHTGTWRAM

-924 FASMNFHSILMD
+924 FASMNFHSILTD
-936 LFGASLMSTNPHGE
+936 LFGASLMSTNPHQE

-983 LVGACVIDK
+983 LVGACIIDR
-992 YPPTWGFYISIIM
+992 YPPTWGFYISIVM
-1005 IAVVLILN
+1005 IAVVLFLN
-1013 VLCPEVRRSAFRR
+1013 VLSPEVRRSAFRR
-1026 SVAEVRTGGDI
+1026 SVAEVRTGADI
-1037 SRRVARGEVMMH
+1037 SRRVARGEIMMH

-1080 LAVYA
+1080 LAFYA
-1085 AWIYAQVVLTIVLL
+1085 AWIYAQVVLVIVLL

-1141 QAQLDSN
+1141 QAQLNTN

-1165 TIFTIMLPLG
+1165 TVFAILLPLA

-1180 SVSSGPPMH
+1180 AVSSGPPMH
-1189 IGVPTIFAFCIG
+1189 VGVPTIFAFCIG

-1238 AEKRTN
+1238 SEKRTN

-1255 AAIHTLAFVFAA
+1255 AAMHTLAFIFAA
-1267 GASALGG
+1267 GATALGG

-1293 FILTI
+1293 FILTA

-1305 RFTNVQIVPN
+1305 RFTDVQIIPN
-1315 SKMAEMDR
+1315 SKVEEMDR

-1330 STIRRASMPDDHQA
+1330 STIRRASMPDDRQA
-1344 AIEEEKAW
+1344 AVEEEKAW
-1352 RPAMLGNPIGKLRRM
+1352 RPAMLGNPIGKKRRM

-1388 DENAHLNQAAWN
+1388 DENTHLNQAAWN

-1419 FFGLGSVKKRNS
+1419 FFGLGSVKKRSS
-1431 RRLRPSDET
+1431 RRLRRSDET
-1440 SDSARDIEMT
+1440 SESAQDIEMA
-1450 NLGNQA
+1450 NMGNQA

-1476 VTEENEGLDDH
+1476 VTEENEGLDEHQRH
-1487 RRNR
+1487 R